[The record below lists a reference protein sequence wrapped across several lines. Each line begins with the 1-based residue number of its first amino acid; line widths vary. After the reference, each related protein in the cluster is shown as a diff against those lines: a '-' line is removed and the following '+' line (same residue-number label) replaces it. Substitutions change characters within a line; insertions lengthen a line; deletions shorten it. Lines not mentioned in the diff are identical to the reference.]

1 MTIKPKRLTGR
12 SFGTRREW
20 RKGRNRWRLKRA
32 LYWAFYGNMRGK
44 LYPYQRAFFDA
55 MMRGDKLA
63 PPFRMPSG
71 RLLPAYPDMQYL
83 NPSRLRRIGA
93 PERKLTIQYVDYS
106 EIEARILAD
115 LSRKSDSS

>member
-1 MTIKPKRLTGR
+1 MTIKPRRLTGR

-20 RKGRNRWRLKRA
+20 RKGRNKRA
-32 LYWAFYGNMRGK
+32 LYRAFYGNMRGK

-55 MMRGDKLA
+55 MMRGDKLV
-63 PPFRMPSG
+63 PPYRMPSG

-83 NPSRLRRIGA
+83 NPSRLRRVGA

>member
-71 RLLPAYPDMQYL
+71 RLLPAYPDMQY
-83 NPSRLRRIGA
+83 
-93 PERKLTIQYVDYS
+93 VDYS